1 MEKQVNYYIHFFN
14 DGENEDFQIDM
25 EVYNKIY
32 SKAAE
37 NDNVFKEERLNDEN
51 EIDYTLTLYKPTFF
65 EIINE
70 ITVWGFGSV

>member
-14 DGENEDFQIDM
+14 DRKYEDFQIDM

-37 NDNVFKEERLNDEN
+37 NDNVFKEERLNDET
-51 EIDYTLTLYKPTFF
+51 EIDYTLTLYKTTFF

-70 ITVWGFGSV
+70 IIK